1 MKNSKH
7 FISRLHGLI
16 VLSLHVNY
24 TEGNTKHTIF
34 NHFQSHQFFSVK
46 IECFFYLSNT
56 FMFSEKLREG
66 QQSFRNLMSAKQ
78 LNAEK
83 LTLVD
88 RLVSTPH
95 SNPRTK
101 ICVLKNKQTTKN
113 F

>member
-1 MKNSKH
+1 MF
-7 FISRLHGLI
+7 FI
-16 VLSLHVNY
+16 
-24 TEGNTKHTIF
+24 
-34 NHFQSHQFFSVK
+34 
-46 IECFFYLSNT
+46 YLSNT

-66 QQSFRNLMSAKQ
+66 QQSFRNLMSANQ

-88 RLVSTPH
+88 RLVSTSH

-101 ICVLKNKQTTKN
+101 ICVLKNKQTNKN